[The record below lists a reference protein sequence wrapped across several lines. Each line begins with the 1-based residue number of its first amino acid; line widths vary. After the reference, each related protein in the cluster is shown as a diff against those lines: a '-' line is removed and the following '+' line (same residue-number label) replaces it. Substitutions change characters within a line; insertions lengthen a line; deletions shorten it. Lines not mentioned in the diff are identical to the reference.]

1 MILSLMLKSLSMSSF
16 SIYISSYGSSRITGS
31 AFILNF
37 FLTARIF
44 DLLLWLNIAS
54 LSSYWR
60 TFFVLYIVPIYLL
73 SLLASSISLITWRRC
88 KMASFFGLSITFS
101 RWTLI
106 IFLLY
111 SDDNFLALYCS
122 SFLVYFSKKIINWFH
137 FI

>member
-88 KMASFFGLSITFS
+88 KMASFFGLTITFS
-101 RWTLI
+101 RWSLI
-106 IFLLY
+106 IFLWY
-111 SDDNFLALYCS
+111 SDANFLALYCS
-122 SFLVYFSKKIINWFH
+122 SFLVWMNEWIILNYY
-137 FI
+137 IY